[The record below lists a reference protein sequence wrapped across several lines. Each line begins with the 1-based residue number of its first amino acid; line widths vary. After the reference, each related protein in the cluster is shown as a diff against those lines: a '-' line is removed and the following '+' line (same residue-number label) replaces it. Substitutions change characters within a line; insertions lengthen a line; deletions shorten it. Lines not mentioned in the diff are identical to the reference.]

1 MKSKWGLQLCWNL
14 LCLLFFVSYTSKA
27 IRVSVPKLR
36 SQEAHDEHNLELSAS
51 INADTAS
58 LIRSRRGKSSSNSHV
73 DCGIS
78 NFTHTTVISFRD
90 WFTAKPSEEPSLSS
104 QLRWIGNSSD
114 QVSQASP
121 VKLSTFTLVFT
132 AFDHPFH

>member
-1 MKSKWGLQLCWNL
+1 MKSKWGLQLCWDL
-14 LCLLFFVSYTSKA
+14 FCLLFFVSYTSKA

-78 NFTHTTVISFRD
+78 NFTHTTVISSRD
-90 WFTAKPSEEPSLSS
+90 WFTAKPSS
-104 QLRWIGNSSD
+104 QLRWIGNPPD